1 MRKRISI
8 TLKEELIRRI
18 DALSGA
24 GKGDANRSRTIEALI
39 EKHLIS
45 EAFPAVI
52 LVGDDKPLEEVG
64 GRPIITNIIAFLR
77 KKGVTKA
84 TICTLTE
91 LTGKIKEILSGVSG
105 IGITYVEQKERN
117 GTASALRKLKG
128 KIEEDFLLIYGD
140 NFFEFDLGEFIDFHM
155 NTNSLGTAALTTVDK
170 PTRFGVVGLSGRK
183 VTSFN
188 EKPKEAESHLVSV
201 GIFAFKREIFSKIP
215 DSAKSLER
223 DVFPELTREGLLSG
237 CVLPGKWTYK

>member
-8 TLKEELIRRI
+8 TLKEELIKRV

-24 GKGDANRSRTIEALI
+24 GKRESNRSRTIETLL
-39 EKHLIS
+39 EKYLIS
-45 EAFPAVI
+45 ETFPAVI
-52 LVGDDKPLEEVG
+52 LIGDEKPLEDVG
-64 GRPIITNIIAFLR
+64 GRQTITNIMAFLR

-91 LTGKIKEILSGVSG
+91 LSFRIKEALSGVSG
-105 IGITYVEQKERN
+105 IDIKYVEQKDRN
-117 GTASALRKLKG
+117 GTASALKKLKG
-128 KIEEDFLLIYGD
+128 KIDGDFLLIYGD
-140 NFFEFDLGEFIDFHM
+140 NFFEFDLGEFIDFHT

-188 EKPKEAESHLVSV
+188 EKPREAESHLISV
-201 GIFAFKREIFSKIP
+201 GIFAFTQEIFSKIP
-215 DSAKSLER
+215 DSAKSLEL